1 MPYNSN
7 RVERISE
14 EVTKELAM
22 LLRDVK
28 DPRVSQ
34 TMLSVV
40 RCEVTNDMRWCK
52 VFLSALGDCD
62 YKELKRGLKSCSGFL
77 RRELAHR
84 LRLRYTPESTAPGP
98 AKHPVFRIENGEI
111 GVFDLTAGNRLTV
124 DALLQVFREPRATGR
139 PAPSRVVVHYADRS
153 PAVEY
158 LLTRLSELYP
168 SATVYERPI
177 TLSIQVNLG
186 RDIVGVVG
194 D

>member
-22 LLRDVK
+22 MLRDVK

-52 VFLSALGDCD
+52 VFLSALGDYD
-62 YKELKRGLKSCSGFL
+62 QKELKKGLKSCSGYL

-84 LRLRYTPESTAPGP
+84 LRLRYTPEL
-98 AKHPVFRIENGEI
+98 VFELDDSIAYGAHISQVLRELDIRPDSEEET
-111 GVFDLTAGNRLTV
+111 DEQ
-124 DALLQVFREPRATGR
+124 DA
-139 PAPSRVVVHYADRS
+139 
-153 PAVEY
+153 
-158 LLTRLSELYP
+158 
-168 SATVYERPI
+168 
-177 TLSIQVNLG
+177 
-186 RDIVGVVG
+186 
-194 D
+194 

>member
-52 VFLSALGDCD
+52 VFLRALGDCD

-77 RRELAHR
+77 RRERAHR
-84 LRLRYTPESTAPGP
+84 LRLRYTPELVFVLDDSIAHGAHIAAVLNTLDIPEDEPEETA
-98 AKHPVFRIENGEI
+98 EQ
-111 GVFDLTAGNRLTV
+111 
-124 DALLQVFREPRATGR
+124 DA
-139 PAPSRVVVHYADRS
+139 
-153 PAVEY
+153 
-158 LLTRLSELYP
+158 
-168 SATVYERPI
+168 
-177 TLSIQVNLG
+177 
-186 RDIVGVVG
+186 
-194 D
+194 

>member
-22 LLRDVK
+22 MLRDVK

-52 VFLSALGDCD
+52 VHLSVMGDCD
-62 YKELKRGLKSCSGFL
+62 YKELKKGLKSCSGFL

-84 LRLRYTPESTAPGP
+84 LRLRYTPELVFELDDSIAYG
-98 AKHPVFRIENGEI
+98 AHISKVLRDLDIKHDSEEET
-111 GVFDLTAGNRLTV
+111 DEQ
-124 DALLQVFREPRATGR
+124 DA
-139 PAPSRVVVHYADRS
+139 
-153 PAVEY
+153 
-158 LLTRLSELYP
+158 
-168 SATVYERPI
+168 
-177 TLSIQVNLG
+177 
-186 RDIVGVVG
+186 
-194 D
+194 

>member
-14 EVTKELAM
+14 EVTRELAM
-22 LLRDVK
+22 MLRDVK

-52 VFLSALGDCD
+52 VFLSALGDYD
-62 YKELKRGLKSCSGFL
+62 QKELKKGLKSCSGYL

-84 LRLRYTPESTAPGP
+84 LRLRYTPEL
-98 AKHPVFRIENGEI
+98 VFVLDDSIAHGAHI
-111 GVFDLTAGNRLTV
+111 SAVINRL
-124 DALLQVFREPRATGR
+124 DIKHDEDE
-139 PAPSRVVVHYADRS
+139 ADS
-153 PAVEY
+153 DE
-158 LLTRLSELYP
+158 
-168 SATVYERPI
+168 
-177 TLSIQVNLG
+177 N
-186 RDIVGVVG
+186 D